1 MGPRRWDI
9 AFERGRME
17 GSVDCV
23 ESIGKRG
30 GEMMGNEL
38 KGAIVDGK
46 DTTGMCSVR
55 AVAGEMNRSGMR
67 NVGMVF
73 EDKGYKYVVEIR
85 MLEISSLEEGLVEW
99 VSPQRA
105 GDPEDVI
112 EELRAQLVSV
122 RQTLKVYGKMIDDYG
137 VWLDK
142 SNATRDEYEKRIK
155 ELEAKG
161 QMILG
166 VDPGGKDK
174 HTMVMRTAGSL
185 AEEMAKELGI

>member
-1 MGPRRWDI
+1 
-9 AFERGRME
+9 
-17 GSVDCV
+17 
-23 ESIGKRG
+23 
-30 GEMMGNEL
+30 MMGNEL
-38 KGAIVDGK
+38 QGAIVDGK

-55 AVAGEMNRSGMR
+55 AVAWEMNRSGMR

-99 VSPQRA
+99 VSPQKS

-112 EELRAQLVSV
+112 AELRRELVSV
-122 RQTLKVYGKMIDDYG
+122 RQTLKAYGKMIDDYG

-142 SNATRDEYEKRIK
+142 SNATRDENAAERDRYAKRIK

-166 VDPGGKDK
+166 VDLGGKDK
-174 HTMVMRTAGSL
+174 HIVMRTAGSL